1 MFWDIFLIIALI
13 IFLGLAALAIALYKK
28 KVPNRAMKML
38 GVLLAATAAAAY
50 ALVLP
55 VQLTT
60 GCGLADGI
68 IITFQSMLQ
77 AFSLDGDYSVLAG
90 AVNCAVPALQ
100 AVYLIFAA
108 LLYVL
113 APILTAGVVLS
124 FFHDLSARL
133 RLSIFRQRNLYVFS
147 ELNEK
152 SLALARSCVEHEKV
166 EGGKALVIFTD
177 VYTSND
183 EAPHEL
189 QERAEDMGALCFK
202 KDILSLRLPKGD
214 RKLNFFIIGEDD
226 SENIEHALELI
237 NHHGSN
243 PKAYLYSFTA
253 STESAL
259 LLGSAMN
266 GELQMTVRRINQAQS
281 MVYNYLYE
289 NNIFSNVIDLP
300 NGEKLLRV
308 VIVGMGR
315 YGTEFLKGLV
325 WAGQVPGYQLD
336 IHVFDADDDAEGR
349 FSSMCPELM
358 DLNGNQIEGEAHYQI
373 TFHHTES
380 GKGINARTRVFDDH
394 IAALGDVSLA
404 IVALGNDE
412 ADVEISMKLRTLFRR
427 HVKGVVP
434 IIEAVVYQPTKADL
448 VRQRTFI
455 DYRGN
460 DAQIH
465 FIGELDDTYSYDVIV
480 NSELENAAKERHL
493 MWCDRTK
500 AEQVHAETVKFYRFE
515 YFYRSSVASVIR
527 RRIRSQMGVPG
538 IDKAPG
544 ERTREERIAIQRMEH
559 AGWNAYMRTEGFC
572 KGPRDD
578 MAKLHHLLIP
588 FDELPPSEQEKDD
601 D

>member
-1 MFWDIFLIIALI
+1 MFWDIYLILSLI
-13 IFLGLAALAIALYKK
+13 LFFGLVICAIVHFQKK
-28 KVPNRAMKML
+28 DRAKARTLMS
-38 GVLLAATAAAAY
+38 VILAATAVSAY
-50 ALVLP
+50 IMVLP
-55 VQLTT
+55 VQFTT
-60 GCGLADGI
+60 GCGTVEGF
-68 IITFQSMLQ
+68 IITVQSMLQ
-77 AFSLDGDYSVLAG
+77 VFSLDGDYAVLHD
-90 AVNCAVPALQ
+90 AVQCSTPVLQ
-100 AVYLIFAA
+100 TIYLIFAA
-108 LLYVL
+108 ILYAL

-124 FFHDLSARL
+124 FFHGISAQL
-133 RLSIFRQRNLYVFS
+133 RLFTCRRRNFYVFS

-152 SLALARSCVEHEKV
+152 SLALARSCIGHEKA
-166 EGGKALVIFTD
+166 EGGQAMVIFTD
-177 VYTSND
+177 VYTSN
-183 EAPHEL
+183 EEGPNEL
-189 QERAEDMGALCFK
+189 QERAESMGALCFK
-202 KDILSLRLPKGD
+202 KDVLSLRLPKTK
-214 RKLNFFIIGEDD
+214 RTVNFFIIGEDD

-237 NHHGSN
+237 KQFGDN
-243 PKAYLYSFTA
+243 PNANLYSFTA

-266 GELQMTVRRINQAQS
+266 GDLKMTVRRINQAQS

-289 NNIFSNVIDLP
+289 NDIFSNAIDLP

-315 YGTEFLKGLV
+315 YGKEFLKALV
-325 WAGQVPGYQLD
+325 WAGQVPGFRLD
-336 IHVFDADDDAEGR
+336 IHVFDADDDAESR

-373 TFHHTES
+373 TFHHTDA

-412 ADVEISMKLRTLFRR
+412 ADVEVSMKLRTLFRR
-427 HVKGVVP
+427 HAKGLVP
-434 IIEAVVYQPTKADL
+434 TIEAVVYQPTKADL

-465 FIGELDDTYSYDVIV
+465 FIGELDDTYAYNVIV
-480 NSELENAAKERHL
+480 NSELEIAARERHL
-493 MWCDRTK
+493 MWCDK
-500 AEQVHAETVKFYRFE
+500 SDAEAVHSETVKFYRFE

-527 RRIRSQMGVPG
+527 RRIRSRISIPG

-572 KGPRDD
+572 RGPRDD

-588 FDELPPSEQEKDD
+588 FDELPPAEQEKDD